1 MRLFSRNHPA
11 KKMKSIRRQHLES
24 VHNVTQAD
32 FQRPPVTSSPQET
45 VSATAQVSPVAAT
58 RERLQ
63 GSPATLKSK
72 SLWDSKSATN
82 ARCKSCNARSSRT
95 DHEKTQSRSL
105 SSGIGSGA
113 PAARLHSDRSATPP
127 AASRRQ
133 RQTEA
138 SANANWCP
146 VANMKPTRAGQTK
159 FAGIPATRMESS
171 GDVRQTLSTILEER
185 HE

>member
-11 KKMKSIRRQHLES
+11 KKMKSIRRSHLES

-63 GSPATLKSK
+63 GSPATIKSK
-72 SLWDSKSATN
+72 SLWGSKSATN
-82 ARCKSCNARSSRT
+82 ARCKSCNALSSRT

-105 SSGIGSGA
+105 PSGIGAALRLRGFTQTVPPLRLPL
-113 PAARLHSDRSATPP
+113 PAA
-127 AASRRQ
+127 
-133 RQTEA
+133 
-138 SANANWCP
+138 NARP
-146 VANMKPTRAGQTK
+146 KQAQ
-159 FAGIPATRMESS
+159 MEICA
-171 GDVRQTLSTILEER
+171 RWRT
-185 HE
+185 